1 MNIVSF
7 TSRDGTHVACH
18 VTGRGDPLVLVHG
31 TTADHARWM
40 PLVSSL
46 EQRFTVYALDRR
58 GRGAS
63 GEAAAYALE
72 REVEDVVSVVD
83 GIGRPVDLLGH
94 SYGALLSLEA
104 AARTAQLRRLVLY
117 EPPIPTATPLVAPSL
132 IDRLDALVASGER
145 EQAVA
150 TFMAEGPRVPA
161 HELAIMKSL
170 PAWAARVAA
179 AHTIP
184 RELRASLEY
193 RFEASRFAGVRVPT
207 LLLLGGAS
215 PPPFRAA
222 LELVLAA
229 IRHAELVVLPS
240 QQHAAMDTAPDLF
253 LRELLGFF
261 ARTS

>member
-1 MNIVSF
+1 MPAI
-7 TSRDGTHVACH
+7 TPTEATRMMYG
-18 VTGRGDPLVLVHG
+18 
-31 TTADHARWM
+31 HA
-40 PLVSSL
+40 
-46 EQRFTVYALDRR
+46 
-58 GRGAS
+58 AS
-63 GEAAAYALE
+63 GEW
-72 REVEDVVSVVD
+72 DK
-83 GIGRPVDLLGH
+83 
-94 SYGALLSLEA
+94 
-104 AARTAQLRRLVLY
+104 
-117 EPPIPTATPLVAPSL
+117 
-132 IDRLDALVASGER
+132 
-145 EQAVA
+145 VA